1 MPHDSASSIEK
12 MIQSPPKTAP
22 TITSYIS
29 VTKNAL
35 KNPKTAPET
44 SNHYLCKSI
53 CRTTISFKLKPGQNS
68 KDFQLTI
75 FEFVQPKKNMSIVG
89 IGEELPLFSSARKL
103 QGYSSPVSKSM
114 NTHSAS

>member
-1 MPHDSASSIEK
+1 MIEAIQNPLARIPLKIMPHDSASSIEK

-22 TITSYIS
+22 TKTSYIS

-75 FEFVQPKKNMSIVG
+75 FEFVQPKKNMSLSVYNRVPYIIVT
-89 IGEELPLFSSARKL
+89 FKFC
-103 QGYSSPVSKSM
+103 
-114 NTHSAS
+114 N